1 MTPDFRRRW
10 ANALRSG
17 EYKQTRGSLHKNG
30 AFCCLGVACVVA
42 GAAPDILAQNA
53 TGCFDLDERFQIDT
67 GISSDD
73 VGDFVDLNDR
83 AGLTFS
89 QIADEVENDTFR
101 YTAEA
106 FRREAEEGDDG

>member
-17 EYKQTRGSLHKNG
+17 EYKQTQGSLHNNG

-42 GAAPDILAQNA
+42 GAAPDIL
-53 TGCFDLDERFQIDT
+53 FDLDEKFQIDT
-67 GISSDD
+67 GISIHDA
-73 VGDFVDLNDR
+73 GDFVDLNDG

-89 QIADEVENDTFR
+89 QIADEIENDTYR
-101 YTAEA
+101 ATAAA
-106 FRREAEEGDDG
+106 FRREAEDDG